1 MPFSRSHERKEAS
14 RDEERRR
21 FARAIQ
27 TVPPHRPQNGYNGY
41 HRRSYRLLGL
51 RHRVYANNIAS
62 TLNAR
67 ATDPVAMA
75 KNHKESQKDHAN
87 KSLMP

>member
-1 MPFSRSHERKEAS
+1 MTRREDGSLELSKPSRRTVLKTVTT
-14 RDEERRR
+14 
-21 FARAIQ
+21 AIIA
-27 TVPPHRPQNGYNGY
+27 VLIVYWAC
-41 HRRSYRLLGL
+41 
-51 RHRVYANNIAS
+51 VIAFYANNIAS